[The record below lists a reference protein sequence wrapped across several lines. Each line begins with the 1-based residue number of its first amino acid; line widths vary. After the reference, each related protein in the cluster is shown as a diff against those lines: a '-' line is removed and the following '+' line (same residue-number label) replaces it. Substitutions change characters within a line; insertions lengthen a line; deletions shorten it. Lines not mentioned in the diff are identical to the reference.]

1 MKEHAIP
8 VVQEDTKDCES
19 KLNIYFKFKE
29 NLNSQELRRIME
41 EYGPVKSIKIKEV
54 QTGQKNQA
62 MVCFS
67 KESEA

>member
-19 KLNIYFKFKE
+19 KLNIYIKFKE

-41 EYGPVKSIKIKEV
+41 EHGPVKKH
-54 QTGQKNQA
+54 KNKRSTNRTEKPSNGL
-62 MVCFS
+62 FL
-67 KESEA
+67 KGK